1 MEIAVEINSKNLP
14 FIFIASYR

>member
-14 FIFIASYR
+14 FIFIESYR